1 MAENPA
7 PNAEFDFDAWLADG
21 ERVTHTVN
29 LFARMA
35 LLDEI
40 DKLKDKLVD
49 IPQVSEDDESMAGE
63 APNPNTEL
71 EQQIQALEMRVWES
85 KLAFQV
91 VGRTS
96 TEVDAIR
103 DTVLKECAEDI
114 DAAAG
119 RGRAEAQKMAKRGG
133 VTVASDIGAL
143 VRMGGIEQSQKVIN
157 HEINLRI
164 VAESAHIITP
174 SGALQPLNVERV
186 RQMINQLGD
195 QQVGLLVDA
204 AYKAKDDAPK
214 VTVPKS

>member
-7 PNAEFDFDAWLADG
+7 PNTEFDFDAWLADG

-40 DKLKDKLVD
+40 DKLKDQLVD

-63 APNPNTEL
+63 ASNPNAEL
-71 EQQIQALEMRVWES
+71 EQEIQALEMRVWES

-91 VGRTS
+91 IGRTS
-96 TEVDAIR
+96 TEIDAIR
-103 DTVLKECAEDI
+103 DTVLKDCEEEI
-114 DAAAG
+114 NAAAG

-133 VTVASDIGAL
+133 VTIASDISAL

-186 RQMINQLGD
+186 RAMINQLGD